1 MWRER
6 ESNTD
11 QRDIEQLVHGEKY
24 RPNVSKADS
33 RTDPTLVT
41 ALIRYI
47 YKELAKAVRPSY
59 SSTKQRDSLSF
70 TGFPIA
76 SLASVNPASS
86 LLMWPSQRPMIV
98 HLVGLGG
105 SLEGRVAGVV
115 LVLVG
120 CKEITGQLCCSC
132 SACVHLCAVVHVP
145 LITSSKLSLALPTLH
160 GASSMQ

>member
-1 MWRER
+1 M
-6 ESNTD
+6 
-11 QRDIEQLVHGEKY
+11 L
-24 RPNVSKADS
+24 
-33 RTDPTLVT
+33 
-41 ALIRYI
+41 
-47 YKELAKAVRPSY
+47 
-59 SSTKQRDSLSF
+59 
-70 TGFPIA
+70 PIA

-132 SACVHLCAVVHVP
+132 SACMHLCADVHVP
-145 LITSSKLSLALPTLH
+145 LMISSKLSIALPTLH
-160 GASSMQ
+160 GASSMP